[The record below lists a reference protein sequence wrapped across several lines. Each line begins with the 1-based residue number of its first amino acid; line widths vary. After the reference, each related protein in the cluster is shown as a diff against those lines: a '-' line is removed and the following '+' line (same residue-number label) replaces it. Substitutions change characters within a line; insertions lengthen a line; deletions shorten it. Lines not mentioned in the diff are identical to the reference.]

1 MRNTALHNGYIKNL
15 YYQMNQEQKKQYKDV
30 TGIDLDELSKSYM
43 KTIAVNLNRAGMLYH
58 FVTALSSKESL
69 ESKDA
74 CGYAIQSL
82 QDLKS
87 VLDELK
93 LMEPN
98 KREDLKKHIDDSIQ
112 YCYDVQKELKD

>member
-1 MRNTALHNGYIKNL
+1 
-15 YYQMNQEQKKQYKDV
+15 MNQEQKKQYKDV

-87 VLDELK
+87 ALDELK
-93 LMEPN
+93 LMEPD
-98 KREDLKKHIDDSIQ
+98 KREDLKKHIDGSIQ
-112 YCYDVQKELKD
+112 HCYDVQKELKD